1 MKKLLELA
9 KSAAEEAGELLVKGL
24 GEKRSVSS
32 KSGPTDLV
40 TQYDRNAQ
48 ELIVDIIQ
56 DSYPD
61 HSILAEEEFGVEK
74 SSTKWI
80 IDPLDGTT
88 NYVYDYPIFD
98 VSIGV
103 ESEGDMLVGVVHIPV
118 LDETYAAVRGSG
130 ATLNGKPISV
140 SSTDELSSSLLST
153 GFPYD
158 EDLVP
163 KALEVFSN
171 MVRKT
176 RGIRRDG
183 AAAVDLAFVASGR
196 YDGFWELGLAP
207 WDVAA
212 GSLII
217 EEAGGYVTDFS
228 GEKHDIYDS
237 QGIVATN
244 GEFHSQLLSKLS
256 RVI

>member
-1 MKKLLELA
+1 MEEEILDLA
-9 KSAAEEAGELLVKGL
+9 KSAAEEAGELLVEGL
-24 GEKRSVSS
+24 GKKRMISS

-40 TQYDRNAQ
+40 TQYDRESQ
-48 ELIVDIIQ
+48 ELIVDKIQ
-56 DSYPD
+56 DYYPN
-61 HSILAEEEFGVEK
+61 HSILAEEELGVER

-88 NYVYDYPIFD
+88 NYIYNYPLFD

-103 ESEGDMLVGVVHIPV
+103 EVEGEIRVGVIYVP
-118 LDETYAAVRGSG
+118 LLGETYAAVKGSG
-130 ATLNGKPISV
+130 ATLNGEPISV
-140 SSTDELSSSLLST
+140 STTDELSSSLLST

-158 EDLVP
+158 KDLMP
-163 KALEVFSN
+163 KARETFSN
-171 MVRKT
+171 LLRKS

-183 AAAVDLAFVASGR
+183 AAGVDLAYLASGKF
-196 YDGFWELGLAP
+196 DGFWELGLSP

-228 GEKHDIYDS
+228 GGNHDIYES

-244 GEFHSQLLSKLS
+244 GNFHEELLSKLS
-256 RVI
+256 

>member
-1 MKKLLELA
+1 MEEILDLA
-9 KSAAEEAGELLVKGL
+9 KSAAEEAGELLVEGL
-24 GEKRSVSS
+24 GKKRKVSS
-32 KSGPTDLV
+32 KSGPADLV
-40 TQYDRNAQ
+40 TEYDQKSQ
-48 ELIVDIIQ
+48 ELIVELIR
-56 DSYPD
+56 DSYPN
-61 HSILAEEEFGVEK
+61 HSILAEEEFDLEK
-74 SSTKWI
+74 ASTKWI

-88 NYVYDYPIFD
+88 NYVINYPLFA

-103 ESEGDMLVGVVHIPV
+103 ETEGEMVVAVVHVPG
-118 LDETYAAVRGSG
+118 LDETYTAVKGEG
-130 ATLNGKPISV
+130 ATLNGEPISV
-140 SSTDELSSSLLST
+140 SNNDELSTSVLST

-163 KALEVFSN
+163 KALDVFSN
-171 MVRKT
+171 LVRKS

-183 AAAVDLAFVASGR
+183 AAAMDLAFVAAGR
-196 YDGFWELGLAP
+196 FDGFWELGLAP

-228 GEKHDIYDS
+228 GQNHDVYES

-244 GEFHSQLLSKLS
+244 GGFHKDLLDRLS
-256 RVI
+256 